1 MSYAKIQA
9 TDVSI
14 AVDGTTLIKEINLD
28 VGDGELALTVTNTG
42 AAAFDAFDIQVQV
55 ATGGPWVSIGN
66 AAGDFTTPVLPLI
79 CVRGAPVT
87 LAAAAVF
94 FCQIDT
100 KGINAV
106 RVYASANTA
115 VTTASMWSN
124 LSRS

>member
-1 MSYAKIQA
+1 MSYATIQA
-9 TDVSI
+9 TNVSI
-14 AVDGTTLIKEINLD
+14 TVAGTTLIKEIVLERS
-28 VGDGELALTVTNTG
+28 DGELALAVTNTG

-55 ATGGPWVSIGN
+55 AEGAPWVSIGN
-66 AAGDFTTPVLPLI
+66 AAGDFATPVLPLL

-87 LAAAAVF
+87 LAAEASF
-94 FCQIDT
+94 FCQIDC
-100 KGINAV
+100 KGIHAV